1 MTARARM
8 RGGLVGIF
16 PCVKLLLTGAGHAGG
31 TYVGKPADRR
41 SRVTCMPRERR
52 ATLMNMSEAAL
63 LASVSASEA
72 D

>member
-1 MTARARM
+1 M
-8 RGGLVGIF
+8 
-16 PCVKLLLTGAGHAGG
+16 
-31 TYVGKPADRR
+31 
-41 SRVTCMPRERR
+41 SRERR